1 MTIQATAVRTVMRAM
16 RQAMRNSTDPQQL
29 RRGID
34 EACRLMPAPPAA
46 ARYESLEIAGGV
58 AAVRV
63 TYGDD
68 EPERALLYLHGG
80 GYIFGSS
87 MTTHRDLLWRL
98 AQVGRAAVLSVDYRL
113 APEHPFPAAI
123 DDVVAAYRWL
133 LERWPAESLAIAGD
147 SAGGG
152 LALATLLRLRDEKTT
167 LPAAAVLL
175 SPWTDLAATG
185 QSLIDNLDKDTVL
198 PGDRLREGAELYLAG
213 TDPHEP
219 YASPLY
225 GDPTGLPPILIQVGS
240 DEVLLDDSQRLAQRL
255 EEHDVPV
262 VLDIWREMPHV
273 WQVLAMFL
281 PEGKLAIERI
291 GYFLRGHQRRRATD
305 QE

>member
-1 MTIQATAVRTVMRAM
+1 MTIQATAIRTIMRAL
-16 RQAMRNSTDPQQL
+16 RQAMSDTSDPLEL

-34 EACRLMPAPPAA
+34 EACRLMPAPPSQ
-46 ARYESLEIAGGV
+46 ARFEQLTIAGTI
-58 AAVRV
+58 AAVQV
-63 TYGDD
+63 TYGDA

-80 GYIFGSS
+80 GYLFGSS

-98 AQVGRAAVLSVDYRL
+98 AQVGRAVVLSVDYRL
-113 APEHPFPAAI
+113 APEHPFPAAVE
-123 DDVVAAYRWL
+123 DAVAAYRWL
-133 LERWPAESLAIAGD
+133 LQSWPPESLAIAGD

-152 LALATLLRLRDEKTT
+152 LALATLLKLRDERTP

-185 QSLIDNLDKDTVL
+185 QSLVDNRDKDTVI

-213 TDPHEP
+213 ADPREP

-225 GDPTGLPPILIQVGS
+225 GDLTGLPPILIQVGS
-240 DEVLLDDSQRLAQRL
+240 DEVLLDDSRRLAHRL
-255 EEHDVPV
+255 EDHEVPV
-262 VLDIWREMPHV
+262 VLDVWQEMPHV

-291 GYFLRGHQRRRATD
+291 GYFLRGHQRRRAAD
-305 QE
+305 RA